1 MTSATSQAMDEQ
13 QVHKLQSVGFP
24 AGAGGTAELLR
35 LAWPLVLSN
44 SFWTL
49 QIALDRILLSRST
62 GVGVGA
68 AFSAA
73 MFFWVPM
80 SFVQNTASYA
90 TTFVA
95 QYTGAK
101 QPHRVGPAVWQS
113 LYFSVFAGLAF
124 LGLAPLAD
132 CIFALGDHSSQLQA
146 MEVIYFRCLCFAALP
161 IALTASVSSFF
172 AGRGDSL
179 TVMIINSLGLVV
191 NGFFACAWIFGLWG
205 FPSLG
210 IAGAGWA
217 TVVGSSTSALLGL
230 ALMLRPT
237 FQVAFHSAHW
247 KFESELFR
255 RLMRFGLPNGILAG
269 LDVLAFTVFLF
280 LLGWLGDVELTASSI
295 AFTLNLISF
304 LPSYGLGQAVAVLV
318 GQRLGEGR
326 PDLAERT
333 TWSGLK
339 IGLAYMTAIGLIY
352 LLLPNQLATIFQSE
366 SDASRWQQV
375 ADLIPALLAFVA
387 LYSLFDAMN
396 LVFSFA
402 LRGAGDTRFVTII
415 AFALSWPIM
424 VLPTWAAWHYGW
436 GLYWAWTFASV
447 YILLLAFVYL
457 LRFRQGRWR
466 SMRVIETTALAF
478 PDEPE
483 PASLGP

>member
-1 MTSATSQAMDEQ
+1 MFSGNRPTMERA
-13 QVHKLQSVGFP
+13 
-24 AGAGGTAELLR
+24 AGGTAELLR

-80 SFVQNTASYA
+80 ALVQNTASYA

-95 QYTGAK
+95 QYTGAN
-101 QPHRVGPAVWQS
+101 QPERVGRAVWQS
-113 LYFSVFAGLAF
+113 LYFSLGAGLAF
-124 LGLAPLAD
+124 LCLAPLAEL
-132 CIFALGDHSSQLQA
+132 IFALGNHSLHLQA
-146 MEVIYFRCLCFAALP
+146 LEATYFRCLCFAALP
-161 IALTASVSSFF
+161 IAFTASVSSFF

-179 TVMIINSLGLVV
+179 TVMVINIVGLVV
-191 NGFFACAWIFGLWG
+191 NAFFACAWIFGLWG
-205 FPSLG
+205 FAALG

-217 TVVGSSTSALLGL
+217 TVLGSSTSALLGL
-230 ALMLRPT
+230 GLMLQRRNR
-237 FQVAFHSAHW
+237 AAYHSDDW
-247 KFESELFR
+247 RFEWPLFR
-255 RLMRFGLPNGILAG
+255 RLMRFGLPNGILAC

-280 LLGWLGDVELTASSI
+280 LLGWLGEDELTASSI

-318 GQRLGEGR
+318 GQRLGENR
-326 PDLAERT
+326 PELAERT
-333 TWSGLK
+333 TWSGLR
-339 IGLAYMTAIGLIY
+339 IALLYMFTIGLIY
-352 LLLPNQLATIFQSE
+352 LLLPNQLALIFQS
-366 SDASRWQQV
+366 DTDV
-375 ADLIPALLAFVA
+375 AQWERIAAMIPALLAFVA

-402 LRGAGDTRFVTII
+402 LRGAGDTRFVTVI

-424 VLPTWAAWHYGW
+424 VLPTWAAWYFRW
-436 GLYWAWTFASV
+436 GLYCAWAFASA
-447 YILLLAFVYL
+447 YILLLALVFL
-457 LRFRQGRWR
+457 LRFRQGKWR
-466 SMRVIETTALAF
+466 SMRVIEWT
-478 PDEPE
+478 PDPVQ
-483 PASLGP
+483 PAIILENEQQEQSYFVQ